1 MASPLTPKQWLIVIL
16 VNVVVSAVTTLVI
29 VRVMLNQPVPK
40 TASSANVATQQ
51 TPSPITPTEVS
62 SAAQAQTATPARQA
76 NAPTARPTMT
86 PIPTITPGKTSA
98 PTLTAVPAN
107 IPSVRI
113 STVLYPGQRQREVVV
128 IVNEGNEISL
138 KGWTITSSRSISY
151 TFADVTLFKDSFIN
165 LHTTTGADVPTDLFW
180 NRADPAW
187 QTGDVITLANKS
199 QVIATY
205 TVK

>member
-107 IPSVRI
+107 
-113 STVLYPGQRQREVVV
+113 
-128 IVNEGNEISL
+128 
-138 KGWTITSSRSISY
+138 
-151 TFADVTLFKDSFIN
+151 
-165 LHTTTGADVPTDLFW
+165 
-180 NRADPAW
+180 
-187 QTGDVITLANKS
+187 
-199 QVIATY
+199 
-205 TVK
+205 